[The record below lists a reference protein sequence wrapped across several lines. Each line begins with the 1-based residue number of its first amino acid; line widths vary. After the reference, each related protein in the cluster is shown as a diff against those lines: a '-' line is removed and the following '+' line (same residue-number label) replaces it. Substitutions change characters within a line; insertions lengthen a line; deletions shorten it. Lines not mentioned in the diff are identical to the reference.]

1 MDVNTQLKFKIY
13 VIFHKTLY
21 RECYSD
27 ISQEDFKKNITCMA
41 VNGKIQKTVDSWFK
55 DSIMCERDLINYNP
69 FLQLN
74 NFCEASVYYHL
85 FNNLNTCVDPYDF
98 IGCIHYDMKIKK
110 STLDFIQ
117 TTIDSATNPSELLF
131 YFDIHVA
138 NPHLGSTIS
147 YINTPEI
154 NECIGYP
161 GWITILQM
169 YNTIYNKN
177 HTIESVAWGKIPLFH
192 TFILHKSMFIKIMPF
207 IEYVVPRM
215 LEYLHYETHHLP
227 YHIER
232 LFGIVLLLKQLE
244 GELPTWHKLP
254 DVIHEEGIK
263 DKWQDSMNKDK
274 KLQQVIKNII
284 NNNFP
289 NLKV

>member
-1 MDVNTQLKFKIY
+1 MDTNTQLKFKIY

-41 VNGKIQKTVDSWFK
+41 VNGKIKKAVDSWFK
-55 DSIMCERDLINYNP
+55 GSVLTEGELQNYNP

-85 FNNLNTCVDPYDF
+85 FNNLPQCVNQYDF

-110 STLDFIQ
+110 SSLDFIQ

-131 YFDIHVA
+131 YFKTEVA
-138 NPHLGSTIS
+138 DSHLGSTITNK
-147 YINTPEI
+147 NTPDI
-154 NECIGYP
+154 NECIGYG
-161 GWITILQM
+161 GWLRILHM
-169 YNTIYNKN
+169 YNSIYGKN
-177 HTIESVAWGKIPLFH
+177 HTIENVGWGKIPLFH

-207 IEYVVPRM
+207 IIAVVPRM
-215 LEYLHYETHHLP
+215 FEYLHFETHHLP

-232 LFGIVLLLKQLE
+232 LFGIVLLLKQIE
-244 GELPTWHKLP
+244 GELPTWHQIP
-254 DVIHEEGIK
+254 DIIHEEAIK
-263 DKWQDSMNKDK
+263 DKWQESMNKDK
-274 KLQQVIKNII
+274 QIKETIKNII
-284 NNNFP
+284 NKKFP
-289 NLKV
+289 NI